1 MPYIVAQDMV
11 DAFGQEEIV
20 ALTNLD
26 NPSATTIN
34 NVVLQQAIDD
44 ACAIIDSYLRSR
56 YTTPIVPTPAALVR
70 IACDIT
76 RGQLDQNNPRDEV
89 IRRWEM
95 ALTFL
100 KDIAKG
106 LASLPAIDQGS
117 IVDSSP
123 GFVGSLP
130 VFTLETLEDF

>member
-1 MPYIVAQDMV
+1 MAYIIAQDMI
-11 DAFGQEEIV
+11 DAFGEEEVV

-44 ACAIIDSYLRSR
+44 ACATIDAYLQSR

-76 RGQLDQNNPRDEV
+76 RGELDQNNPRDEV

-95 ALTFL
+95 AIAFL

-106 LASLPAIDQGS
+106 VASIPLPEPAATSDGL
-117 IVDSSP
+117 P
-123 GFVGSLP
+123 GYVSNPP
-130 VFTLETLEDF
+130 VFTMQSLEGF